1 MQPDR
6 WDQLAELF
14 ERITAVPP
22 AGRSG
27 VLDENCGGDAE
38 LRRELLS
45 LLAAHAANSGPL
57 DSAPNLQIHS
67 IDDAAAADE
76 VTEVGPYRLLR
87 EIGAG
92 GMGTVWLA
100 ERSDGLLKRRV
111 ALKLPHMSWLGSL
124 TQRMAQERDILASLE
139 HPNIARLYDAG
150 VTQHGRPYLALE
162 YVEGVPITEFCNRGR
177 LNVRRRLELFLQ
189 VLDAVRY
196 AHAHLVIH
204 RDIKPSNILVT
215 PTGRV
220 HLLDFG
226 IAKLLGTEVD
236 SGHTQLGFGIA
247 TPDYAAPEQVDGRN
261 VSTATDVYS
270 LGVLLSELLTGRR
283 PYLLNRESRSAIERA
298 ILEAEPLLPSRCV
311 GPESAHLWD
320 MSATALIRALRGD
333 LDCIVLACLRKK
345 PEDRYAT
352 VDQLA
357 QDINRHLRG
366 EAIVARTG
374 GASYHAMKFLRRH
387 KVAVGSMTGIVVA
400 LVVGL
405 AFALWQADRAADQSR
420 RAEVEART
428 SQAVEAFLRD
438 IFLTNTRAQPD
449 PLKARETTA
458 RELLSTGVRKID
470 GALLDAPAAKLRLLK
485 MLADLQHQMALDD
498 EAVAL
503 NRKQV
508 ALAGK
513 LYGPDSPRVAEALV
527 DLSGTLMS
535 TQANDEREPVLRQAL
550 AILDRNHD
558 TSSRL
563 RGNLLGDLAQWSFAY
578 SLDKALEYAQS
589 SVRILRAYPPSPD
602 LTEALIMEGV
612 TRSVLGQHAR
622 AEELLTESVSVA
634 TATEGP
640 LGTKLVRI
648 YAYRADTR
656 YFEGDW
662 EGAGQDLQ
670 EAYRVA
676 NHLGGAQDM
685 QTIQIQQRLGLFLL
699 RTSRAKEA
707 RPYVEQAR
715 TSVLKVSS
723 ADDAWFVPMT
733 LETSGLVLGELGDL
747 EGGLRDLGTAVR
759 GWRKHHA
766 GSADIISGCEREAN
780 LLIAAGRL
788 HEAEAGL
795 DEAAAV
801 RTSLHDFATNLN
813 GGVIGRTNLL
823 IASGRAAE
831 APEVMKSFVVKDEHT
846 GAVSVQRLQRAIQT
860 ARIEL
865 ALAHPDAVIE
875 ALREVRQTAA
885 GSRLRPFLKSY
896 EADADYLAGAALA
909 MQDHPAG
916 ALPLLRHAHE
926 LYAEIFDQRLSLK
939 LADSKIALAETL
951 LRLGQRAEA
960 RRLAGEAAAI
970 HAVHP
975 QLGDQYKKP
984 LQALKV
990 KLART

>member
-6 WDQLAELF
+6 WEQLAELF

-27 VLDENCGGDAE
+27 VLDENCGEDTE

-67 IDDAAAADE
+67 IDETAAADE

-162 YVEGVPITEFCNRGR
+162 YIEGVPITEFCNRGR

-215 PTGRV
+215 PAGRV

-226 IAKLLGTEVD
+226 IAKLLGTEID

-283 PYLLNRESRSAIERA
+283 PYLLDRESRSAIERA
-298 ILEAEPLLPSRCV
+298 ILEAEPILPSRCLA
-311 GPESAHLWD
+311 PESAHLWD
-320 MSATALIRALRGD
+320 MSATALIRGLRGD

-366 EAIVARTG
+366 EPIVARTG

-428 SQAVEAFLRD
+428 SHAVEAFLRD
-438 IFLTNTRAQPD
+438 IFLANTRAQTD

-485 MLADLQHQMALDD
+485 MLADLQHQLALDD

-527 DLSGTLMS
+527 DLSSTLMS
-535 TQANDEREPVLRQAL
+535 TQANDEREPVLMQAL

-558 TSSRL
+558 TSSQL
-563 RGNLLGDLAQWSFAY
+563 RGNLLGELAQWAY
-578 SLDKALEYAQS
+578 AYNLDKALEYAQS
-589 SVRILRAYPPSPD
+589 SVRILRAYPASPD

-612 TRSVLGQHAR
+612 TRSVLGQNAR

-640 LGTKLVRI
+640 LATKLTRI

-656 YFEGDW
+656 YYEGDW
-662 EGAGQDLQ
+662 DGAGQDLQ

-676 NHLGGAQDM
+676 NQLGGAQDM

-715 TSVLKVSS
+715 TAVLKVSS

-747 EGGLRDLGTAVR
+747 EEGLRDLGAAVR

-766 GSADIISGCEREAN
+766 GSADVISGCEREAN

-795 DEAAAV
+795 NEAAAV

-846 GAVSVQRLQRAIQT
+846 GAVSVHRLQRAIQT

-885 GSRLRPFLKSY
+885 GSPLRPFLKSY
-896 EADADYLAGAALA
+896 EADADYLAGAALL
-909 MQDHPAG
+909 MQDRPAG

-939 LADSKIALAETL
+939 LADSKIALADTL

-960 RRLAGEAAAI
+960 RRFAGEAAAI

-984 LQALKV
+984 LRAVQV
-990 KLART
+990 RLART